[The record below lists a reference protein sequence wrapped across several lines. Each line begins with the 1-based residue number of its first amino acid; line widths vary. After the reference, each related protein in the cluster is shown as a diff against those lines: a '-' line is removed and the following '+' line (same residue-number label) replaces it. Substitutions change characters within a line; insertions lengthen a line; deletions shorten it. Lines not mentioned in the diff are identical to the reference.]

1 MAQVEAKY
9 LKGLK
14 FTGATSKEVVV
25 NGKKR
30 KKWTPFERAL
40 VPADVL
46 AFAERGDNI
55 VIVAADGQ
63 KHIVPKAGKPDMAEK
78 AAKAEKAEK

>member
-55 VIVAADGQ
+55 VIVAGDGQ
-63 KHIVPKAGKPDMAEK
+63 KHIVPRAQK
-78 AAKAEKAEK
+78 AAKAEETEK